1 MTKLELIEKC
11 PELYLDVIRDGVELA
26 LNGRTEFHNVTDV
39 QEEIS
44 EIKKKW
50 DNWEQREDEFLN
62 LI

>member
-1 MTKLELIEKC
+1 MTKLELIQKF

-26 LNGRTEFHNVTDV
+26 LNGRTDFQNVSDV
-39 QEEIS
+39 HKEMT

-50 DNWEQREDEFLN
+50 DDWEQQELDFLK

>member
-1 MTKLELIEKC
+1 MTKVELIQKF

-26 LNGRTEFHNVTDV
+26 LNGRTDFQNVSDV
-39 QEEIS
+39 HKEMT

-50 DNWEQREDEFLN
+50 DDWEQQELDFLK

>member
-1 MTKLELIEKC
+1 MTKLELIKKC

-39 QEEIS
+39 QEEMT

-50 DNWEQREDEFLN
+50 DDWEQQEIDFLK

>member
-1 MTKLELIEKC
+1 MTKLELIKKC

-39 QEEIS
+39 QEEIT

-50 DNWEQREDEFLN
+50 DDWEQQEIDFLK

>member
-1 MTKLELIEKC
+1 MTKLELIKKC

-39 QEEIS
+39 QKEMT

-50 DNWEQREDEFLN
+50 DDWEQQEIDFLK

>member
-1 MTKLELIEKC
+1 MTKLELIQKC

-26 LNGRTEFHNVTDV
+26 LNGRTDFQTVSDV
-39 QEEIS
+39 QEEMA

-50 DNWEQREDEFLN
+50 DDWDQQELDFLK

>member
-1 MTKLELIEKC
+1 MTKVELIQKF

-26 LNGRTEFHNVTDV
+26 LNGRTDFQNASDV
-39 QEEIS
+39 HKEMT

-50 DNWEQREDEFLN
+50 DDWEQQELDFLK

>member
-1 MTKLELIEKC
+1 MTKLELIKKC

-26 LNGRTEFHNVTDV
+26 LNGRTEFQNVTDV
-39 QEEIS
+39 QEEMT

-50 DNWEQREDEFLN
+50 DDWEQQEIDFLK

>member
-1 MTKLELIEKC
+1 MTKLELIKKC
-11 PELYLDVIRDGVELA
+11 PELYLDIIRDGVELA

-39 QEEIS
+39 QEEMT

-50 DNWEQREDEFLN
+50 DDWEQQEIDFLK

>member
-1 MTKLELIEKC
+1 MTKLELIKKC

-26 LNGRTEFHNVTDV
+26 LNGRTEFQTVTDV
-39 QEEIS
+39 QEEMT

-50 DNWEQREDEFLN
+50 DDWEQQEIDFLK

>member
-1 MTKLELIEKC
+1 MTKLELIQKC

-26 LNGRTEFHNVTDV
+26 LNGRTDFQTVSDV
-39 QEEIS
+39 HKEMA

-50 DNWEQREDEFLN
+50 DDWDQQELDFLK

>member
-1 MTKLELIEKC
+1 MTKLELIQKC

-26 LNGRTEFHNVTDV
+26 LNGRTDFQTVSDV
-39 QEEIS
+39 QEEMT

-50 DNWEQREDEFLN
+50 DDWEQQELDFLK

>member
-1 MTKLELIEKC
+1 MTKLELIKKC

-26 LNGRTEFHNVTDV
+26 LNGRTDFQTVTDV
-39 QEEIS
+39 QEEMT

-50 DNWEQREDEFLN
+50 DDWEQQEIDFLK